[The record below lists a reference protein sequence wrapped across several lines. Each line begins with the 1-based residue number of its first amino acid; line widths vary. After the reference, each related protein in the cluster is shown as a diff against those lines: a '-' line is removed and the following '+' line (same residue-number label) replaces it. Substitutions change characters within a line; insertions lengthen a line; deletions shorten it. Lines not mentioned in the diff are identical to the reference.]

1 MLKSVG
7 WCAAA
12 TDDVD
17 VLSVAGGRC
26 LDIACSSSFTAF
38 GSLAAG
44 LLSLPLPFVFG
55 GLGGNVD

>member
-1 MLKSVG
+1 VLKSVG

-12 TDDVD
+12 PDDAD

-26 LDIACSSSFTAF
+26 LDMACSSSFTAF

-44 LLSLPLPFVFG
+44 LLSMPPPFVFG